1 MPHRLSYGTVRE
13 SPRRVIHVVRV
24 LDEILEFSELDE
36 LAERMRER
44 LQHRGELIADVVI
57 VQGDSKETLRL
68 HGMPYSVSRVRA
80 AMFNAALSWSPIEL
94 D

>member
-1 MPHRLSYGTVRE
+1 
-13 SPRRVIHVVRV
+13 VIHVVRV

-44 LQHRGELIADVVI
+44 MQHRGELIADVVI
-57 VQGDSKETLRL
+57 VQGNSKETLRL

-94 D
+94 G

>member
-1 MPHRLSYGTVRE
+1 MPHRLSYGIVRE
-13 SPRRVIHVVRV
+13 SPRRVIHVLRV
-24 LDEILEFSELDE
+24 LDELLEFSELDE

-68 HGMPYSVSRVRA
+68 HGIPYSVSRVRA
-80 AMFNAALSWSPIEL
+80 AMFNAALSWSPIEF